1 MHSSTAASLAISRP
15 ELPLLESARQTL
27 PGRIIIAVS
36 ATALVAACAHVSLH
50 LPFTPVP
57 LTLQDFAVLLVGL
70 VLGPTAAFSAMLLY
84 LAEGAAGLPVFTPQG
99 PGGIAQLMGP
109 TAGFLFSYPFAA
121 AVAGLAGSF
130 KRSTMS
136 SFTSA
141 VVAGTFATAVI
152 FAFGAGWIS
161 HTRFLNATAVWY
173 VAVAPFLFGAAAK
186 IVAAAFIF
194 GSTRRWTRS

>member
-1 MHSSTAASLAISRP
+1 MHSSTAVSLGISRP
-15 ELPLLESARQTL
+15 DLTLLEEVRQTL
-27 PGRIIIAVS
+27 PGRIVIAIS
-36 ATALVAACAHVSLH
+36 ATALVAACAHVSLR

-70 VLGPTAAFSAMLLY
+70 VLGPMAAFSAMVLY
-84 LAEGAAGLPVFTPQG
+84 LAEGAVGLPVFTPQG

-109 TAGFLFSYPFAA
+109 TAGFLFSYPLAA

-130 KRSTMS
+130 KGSTMS

-141 VVAGTFATAVI
+141 VVSCTLATGVI
-152 FAFGAGWIS
+152 FAFGAGWIG
-161 HTRFLNATAVWY
+161 HTRFLSASSVWY

-186 IVAAAFIF
+186 VVGAAFLF
-194 GSTRRWTRS
+194 GATRRWTRS